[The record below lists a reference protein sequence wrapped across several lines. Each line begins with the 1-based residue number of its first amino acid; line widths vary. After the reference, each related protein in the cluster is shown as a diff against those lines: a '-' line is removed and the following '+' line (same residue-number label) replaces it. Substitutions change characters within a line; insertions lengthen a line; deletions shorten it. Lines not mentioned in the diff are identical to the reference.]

1 MDAKQL
7 YNLSRD
13 FVYSSDFFRRFYKLD
28 KSEWDLKFGLAKEYF
43 KDSPVPRD
51 ELEKILASA
60 LVILDKDELKRLASL
75 FKKIAENYEP
85 QQVFTE
91 IYNYVFWNFLFT
103 VIARL
108 KNDFDYLLVIDGY
121 EGTGKSRLA
130 LDISYF
136 YRWIVFGRVLD
147 EVNVTLSPHQ
157 VAKSMYHFSSKDTH
171 YETIV
176 FDEGGSVLFSR
187 EAMSKQMRSFVK
199 IFKVARMM
207 NWFLIVVAQNITW
220 IDPYIRKHRLTG
232 WIHVKNR
239 GLGYYVSGNEFK
251 KHSEFSQSHFDVEK
265 FLTRVRK
272 FVIKFTD
279 FDFDEKVLTFYD
291 DLKKGYVKETI
302 AELLKLYEDVVVDND
317 DKDPVMSI
325 WESSYYKF
333 GIPFLA
339 RMPQLITVSPGNDT
353 NLATTVKSLFPREYW
368 SSARSYINVREYD
381 PITSLLLMYDAS
393 QTEKVALLKKYN
405 LPNELLAYFKASE
418 WNQERGNYS
427 GWFLLF
433 DTWRA
438 LLSGIAK
445 QVADH
450 KTLLSNEPPQ
460 FSIFH
465 YLRILR
471 TLIGSN
477 NIFEAY
483 LIAHYPFDIKT
494 KYEVSSKMLN
504 YGFKK
509 ARMTFKELKTILFK
523 RLSVQDI
530 FQWFL
535 YLIYQMELVVIP
547 STLHIF
553 KRKGDRLF
561 ETNKERSTLVGI
573 KNFYSLPFVDSTTLK
588 RSYEFMKNISENR
601 LFNAKVSYNY
611 TPKTFLTQVFLS
623 QVADKSKVIGDQIEN
638 ILASFDAESSE
649 DVEDLVAR
657 LVDLF
662 AFKKLSYG
670 LLQAMISTLK
680 ERQDIDDAIK
690 ELDSY
695 KSVGEL
701 YNSLVSK
708 EFTAMEKELLSF
720 AIENL
725 DGYIRTIDERVKE
738 RVQEVVPES
747 MVEDILEEVEEKS
760 ENKVDDVA
768 KELKSLI
775 TDLEKVRDLVH
786 EGDNDESA
794 E

>member
-1 MDAKQL
+1 
-7 YNLSRD
+7 
-13 FVYSSDFFRRFYKLD
+13 
-28 KSEWDLKFGLAKEYF
+28 
-43 KDSPVPRD
+43 
-51 ELEKILASA
+51 
-60 LVILDKDELKRLASL
+60 
-75 FKKIAENYEP
+75 
-85 QQVFTE
+85 
-91 IYNYVFWNFLFT
+91 
-103 VIARL
+103 
-108 KNDFDYLLVIDGY
+108 
-121 EGTGKSRLA
+121 
-130 LDISYF
+130 
-136 YRWIVFGRVLD
+136 
-147 EVNVTLSPHQ
+147 
-157 VAKSMYHFSSKDTH
+157 
-171 YETIV
+171 
-176 FDEGGSVLFSR
+176 
-187 EAMSKQMRSFVK
+187 
-199 IFKVARMM
+199 
-207 NWFLIVVAQNITW
+207 
-220 IDPYIRKHRLTG
+220 
-232 WIHVKNR
+232 
-239 GLGYYVSGNEFK
+239 
-251 KHSEFSQSHFDVEK
+251 
-265 FLTRVRK
+265 
-272 FVIKFTD
+272 
-279 FDFDEKVLTFYD
+279 
-291 DLKKGYVKETI
+291 
-302 AELLKLYEDVVVDND
+302 
-317 DKDPVMSI
+317 
-325 WESSYYKF
+325 
-333 GIPFLA
+333 
-339 RMPQLITVSPGNDT
+339 
-353 NLATTVKSLFPREYW
+353 
-368 SSARSYINVREYD
+368 
-381 PITSLLLMYDAS
+381 
-393 QTEKVALLKKYN
+393 
-405 LPNELLAYFKASE
+405 
-418 WNQERGNYS
+418 
-427 GWFLLF
+427 
-433 DTWRA
+433 
-438 LLSGIAK
+438 
-445 QVADH
+445 
-450 KTLLSNEPPQ
+450 
-460 FSIFH
+460 
-465 YLRILR
+465 
-471 TLIGSN
+471 
-477 NIFEAY
+477 
-483 LIAHYPFDIKT
+483 
-494 KYEVSSKMLN
+494 
-504 YGFKK
+504 
-509 ARMTFKELKTILFK
+509 
-523 RLSVQDI
+523 
-530 FQWFL
+530 
-535 YLIYQMELVVIP
+535 MELVVIP